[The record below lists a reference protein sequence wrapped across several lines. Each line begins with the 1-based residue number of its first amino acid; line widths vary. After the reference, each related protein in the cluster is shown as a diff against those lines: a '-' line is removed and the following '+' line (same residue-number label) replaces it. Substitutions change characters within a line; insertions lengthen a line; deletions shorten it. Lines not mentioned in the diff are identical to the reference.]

1 MTANKK
7 VTMSLEEL
15 RNLKGYELAEKM
27 LPFEHDYKNGMSSED
42 EPEQEWACLISL
54 VESEDT
60 KLDDLPGYGFN
71 YFHPEKMEE
80 EEKAEIELHLKK
92 AVEIAGKVGLSKEE
106 LIEKLKSL

>member
-1 MTANKK
+1 MPTNKK
-7 VTMSLEEL
+7 VAMSLEEL

>member
-1 MTANKK
+1 MTTTKK
-7 VTMSLEEL
+7 VLLSLEEL

-42 EPEQEWACLISL
+42 EPEQEWACLIGL

-71 YFHPEKMEE
+71 YFHPKKLEE

-92 AVEIAGKVGLSKEE
+92 AVEIAEKVGLSKED